1 MLKLQLSVVLFLT
14 AIIAI
19 GSITPVFASGQLD
32 VTIASDS
39 DIALAKMTYQ
49 RTISINYSEGG
60 KVADEFSGK
69 IMRISFHAD
78 SSNYGMSDLISNINS
93 VIAESGSVAKV
104 TDLNLDYLAI
114 MTGGT
119 ENLSVDYK
127 IVLRPVVENFVLRA
141 YSVGSPA
148 LVDIDWRGFGADGP
162 VTITTPQYG
171 DVEINIPISLFE
183 RFSPSVALAI
193 KSSPDTG
200 AFYQDVMNA
209 DGIDQQPVGNWH
221 FLFDPTGIQ
230 MDASQH
236 GLSEEI
242 AGSVVSNFTMGE
254 SSLREGIQIEKIA
267 EGHFTFDKA
276 YSFKSIEASDN
287 ANVKVIGFA
296 TREVQ
301 SNSEVFGISPM
312 APEGYATTS
321 SGEFPAAVLYGMAGA
336 AAIGGVAIMVMS
348 QRKLKKE
355 KGHYD
360 QTGIDPSQLTGVATS
375 ASSGGYQTV
384 RGEAQVKGLEDYN
397 QHKSFYDDDKP
408 QVEEKSE
415 SESSSTRGSMPKGW
429 KPEK

>member
-1 MLKLQLSVVLFLT
+1 VLKLQLSVVLFLT

-60 KVADEFSGK
+60 KLADEFGGK

-78 SSNYGMSDLISNINS
+78 SSNYGMSDLVSNINS
-93 VIAESGSVAKV
+93 VIAENGSVARV
-104 TDLNLDYLAI
+104 TDLNLDYLAT

-254 SSLREGIQIEKIA
+254 SSLREGIQIEKIN
-267 EGHFTFDKA
+267 EGQFTFDKA
-276 YSFKSIEASDN
+276 YLFKSIEASDN

-301 SNSEVFGISPM
+301 SDSEVFGISPM

-321 SGEFPAAVLYGMAGA
+321 SGEFPAGVLYGMAGA
-336 AAIGGVAIMVMS
+336 AAIGGVAIMIVS

-355 KGHYD
+355 KGHYQ

-384 RGEAQVKGLEDYN
+384 RGEAHVKGLEDYN
-397 QHKSFYDDDKP
+397 QHKSYYDDKP

>member
-60 KVADEFSGK
+60 KLADEFGGK

-78 SSNYGMSDLISNINS
+78 SSNYGMSDLVSNINS
-93 VIAESGSVAKV
+93 VIAENGSVARV
-104 TDLNLDYLAI
+104 TDLNLDYLAT

-141 YSVGSPA
+141 YSAGSPA

-162 VTITTPQYG
+162 VTINTLQYG

-193 KSSPDTG
+193 KSSPDVG

-254 SSLREGIQIEKIA
+254 SSLREGIQIEKIN
-267 EGHFTFDKA
+267 EGQFTFDKS

-301 SNSEVFGISPM
+301 SNSEVFGISPT

-336 AAIGGVAIMVMS
+336 AAVGGAAIMMMS

-355 KGHYD
+355 KGHYQ

-397 QHKSFYDDDKP
+397 QHKSYYDDKP
-408 QVEEKSE
+408 QVEEKTE
-415 SESSSTRGSMPKGW
+415 AESSSTRGSMPKGW

>member
-60 KVADEFSGK
+60 KLADEFGGK

-78 SSNYGMSDLISNINS
+78 SSNYGMSDLVSNINS
-93 VIAESGSVAKV
+93 VIAENGSVARV
-104 TDLNLDYLAI
+104 TDLNLDYLAT

-183 RFSPSVALAI
+183 RFAPSVALAI

-254 SSLREGIQIEKIA
+254 SSLREGIQIEKIN
-267 EGHFTFDKA
+267 EGQFTFDKA
-276 YSFKSIEASDN
+276 YLFKSIEASDN

-301 SNSEVFGISPM
+301 SDSEVFGISPM

-321 SGEFPAAVLYGMAGA
+321 SGEFPAGVLYGMAGA
-336 AAIGGVAIMVMS
+336 AAIGGVAIMIVS

-355 KGHYD
+355 KGHYQ

-384 RGEAQVKGLEDYN
+384 RGEAHVKGLEDYN
-397 QHKSFYDDDKP
+397 QHKSYYDDKP

>member
-60 KVADEFSGK
+60 KLADEFGGK

-78 SSNYGMSDLISNINS
+78 SSNYGMSDLVSNINS
-93 VIAESGSVAKV
+93 VIAENGSVARV

-254 SSLREGIQIEKIA
+254 SSLREGIQIEKIN
-267 EGHFTFDKA
+267 EGQFTFDKA
-276 YSFKSIEASDN
+276 YLFKSIEASDN

-301 SNSEVFGISPM
+301 SDSEVFGISPM

-321 SGEFPAAVLYGMAGA
+321 SGEFPAGVLYGMAGA
-336 AAIGGVAIMVMS
+336 AAIGGVAIMIVS

-355 KGHYD
+355 KGHYQ

-397 QHKSFYDDDKP
+397 QHKSYYDDKP

>member
-32 VTIASDS
+32 VTIDSDS

-60 KVADEFSGK
+60 KLADEFGGK

-78 SSNYGMSDLISNINS
+78 SSNYGMSDLVSNINS
-93 VIAESGSVAKV
+93 IIAENGSVAKV
-104 TDLNLDYLAI
+104 TNLNLDYLAT

-127 IVLRPVVENFVLRA
+127 IVLRPVVENFVLRG
-141 YSVGSPA
+141 YSAGSPA

-230 MDASQH
+230 MDAAQH

-276 YSFKSIEASDN
+276 YSFKSIESSDI

-321 SGEFPAAVLYGMAGA
+321 SGEFPAIVLYGRAGA
-336 AAIGGVAIMVMS
+336 AAVGGAAIMMMS

-355 KGHYD
+355 KGHYQ

-384 RGEAQVKGLEDYN
+384 RGEDQVKGLEDYN
-397 QHKSFYDDDKP
+397 QHKSFYDDKP

-415 SESSSTRGSMPKGW
+415 SKSSSARGSMPKGW

>member
-32 VTIASDS
+32 VTIDSDS

-60 KVADEFSGK
+60 KLADEFTGK

-78 SSNYGMSDLISNINS
+78 SSNYGMSDLVSNINS
-93 VIAESGSVAKV
+93 IIAENGSVAKV
-104 TDLNLDYLAI
+104 TNLNLDYLAT

-183 RFSPSVALAI
+183 RFAPSVALAI

-254 SSLREGIQIEKIA
+254 SSLREGIQIEKIN
-267 EGHFTFDKA
+267 EGQFTFDKA
-276 YSFKSIEASDN
+276 YSFKSIESSDI

-301 SNSEVFGISPM
+301 SDSEVFGISPM

-321 SGEFPAAVLYGMAGA
+321 SGEFPAGVLYGMAGA
-336 AAIGGVAIMVMS
+336 AAIGGVAIMIVS

-355 KGHYD
+355 KGHYQ

-384 RGEAQVKGLEDYN
+384 RGEAHVKGLEDYN
-397 QHKSFYDDDKP
+397 QHKSYYDDKP

>member
-32 VTIASDS
+32 VTIDSDS

-60 KVADEFSGK
+60 KLADEFTGK

-78 SSNYGMSDLISNINS
+78 SSNYGMSDLVSNINS
-93 VIAESGSVAKV
+93 IIAENGSVAKV
-104 TDLNLDYLAI
+104 TNLNLDYLAT

-127 IVLRPVVENFVLRA
+127 IVLRPVVENFVLRG
-141 YSVGSPA
+141 YSAGSPA

-193 KSSPDTG
+193 KSSPDAG

-230 MDASQH
+230 MDAAQH

-276 YSFKSIEASDN
+276 YSFKSIESSDI

-321 SGEFPAAVLYGMAGA
+321 SGEFPAIVLYGMAGA
-336 AAIGGVAIMVMS
+336 AAVGGAAIMMMS

-355 KGHYD
+355 KGHYQ

-397 QHKSFYDDDKP
+397 QHKSFYDDKP

-415 SESSSTRGSMPKGW
+415 SESSSSRGSMPKGW

>member
-1 MLKLQLSVVLFLT
+1 MLKIQLLVAFFLT

-19 GSITPVFASGQLD
+19 GSITPVFSSGQLD
-32 VTIASDS
+32 VTIDSDS

-60 KVADEFSGK
+60 KLADEFAGK
-69 IMRISFHAD
+69 TMRISFHAD
-78 SSNYGMSDLISNINS
+78 NSNYGMSDLISNINS
-93 VIAESGSVAKV
+93 VIADNGSVAKV
-104 TDLNLDYLAI
+104 TNLNLDYLAT

-127 IVLRPVVENFVLRA
+127 IVLRPVVENFVLRG

-171 DVEINIPISLFE
+171 DVEINLPISVFE
-183 RFSPSVALAI
+183 RFAPSMALAM
-193 KSSPDTG
+193 KSSPDSN
-200 AFYQDVMNA
+200 AFYQEVMNA
-209 DGIDQQPVGNWH
+209 DGIDQQPVGNWR

-230 MDASQH
+230 MDAAQH

-267 EGHFTFDKA
+267 EGQFTFDKA
-276 YSFKSIEASDN
+276 YSFKSIEASDY

-301 SNSEVFGISPM
+301 SDSEVLGISPT

-321 SGEFPAAVLYGMAGA
+321 SG
-336 AAIGGVAIMVMS
+336 
-348 QRKLKKE
+348 
-355 KGHYD
+355 
-360 QTGIDPSQLTGVATS
+360 
-375 ASSGGYQTV
+375 
-384 RGEAQVKGLEDYN
+384 
-397 QHKSFYDDDKP
+397 
-408 QVEEKSE
+408 
-415 SESSSTRGSMPKGW
+415 
-429 KPEK
+429 

>member
-1 MLKLQLSVVLFLT
+1 VLKLQLSVVLFLT

-60 KVADEFSGK
+60 KLADEFDGK

-78 SSNYGMSDLISNINS
+78 SSNYGMSDLVSNINS
-93 VIAESGSVAKV
+93 VIAENGSVARV
-104 TDLNLDYLAI
+104 TDLNLDYLAT

-254 SSLREGIQIEKIA
+254 SSLREGIQIEKIN
-267 EGHFTFDKA
+267 EGQFTFDKA
-276 YSFKSIEASDN
+276 YLFKSIEASDN

-301 SNSEVFGISPM
+301 SDSEVFGISPM

-321 SGEFPAAVLYGMAGA
+321 SGEFPAGVLYGMAGA
-336 AAIGGVAIMVMS
+336 AAIGGVAIMIVS

-355 KGHYD
+355 KGHYQ

-397 QHKSFYDDDKP
+397 QHKSYYDDKP

>member
-1 MLKLQLSVVLFLT
+1 VLKLQLSVVLFLT

-60 KVADEFSGK
+60 KLADEFDGK

-78 SSNYGMSDLISNINS
+78 SSNYGMSDLVSNINS
-93 VIAESGSVAKV
+93 VIAENGSVARV
-104 TDLNLDYLAI
+104 TDLNLDYLAT

-254 SSLREGIQIEKIA
+254 SSLREGIQIEKIN
-267 EGHFTFDKA
+267 EGQFTFDKA
-276 YSFKSIEASDN
+276 YLFKSIEASDN

-301 SNSEVFGISPM
+301 SDSEVFGISPM

-321 SGEFPAAVLYGMAGA
+321 SGEFPAGVLYGMAGA
-336 AAIGGVAIMVMS
+336 AAIGGVAIMIVS

-355 KGHYD
+355 KGHYQ

-397 QHKSFYDDDKP
+397 QHKSFYDDKP

>member
-60 KVADEFSGK
+60 KLADEFGGK

-78 SSNYGMSDLISNINS
+78 SSNYGMSDLVSNINS
-93 VIAESGSVAKV
+93 IIAENGSVAKV
-104 TDLNLDYLAI
+104 TNLNLDYLAT

-127 IVLRPVVENFVLRA
+127 IVLRPVVENFVLRG
-141 YSVGSPA
+141 YSAGSPA

-183 RFSPSVALAI
+183 RFAPSVALAI
-193 KSSPDTG
+193 KSSPDAG

-230 MDASQH
+230 MDAAQH

-276 YSFKSIEASDN
+276 YSFKSIESSDI

-321 SGEFPAAVLYGMAGA
+321 SGEFPAIVLYGMAGA
-336 AAIGGVAIMVMS
+336 AAVGGAAIMMMS

-355 KGHYD
+355 KGHYQ

-397 QHKSFYDDDKP
+397 QHKSFYDDKP

>member
-60 KVADEFSGK
+60 KLADEFGGK

-78 SSNYGMSDLISNINS
+78 SSNYGMSDLVSNINS
-93 VIAESGSVAKV
+93 IIAENGSVAKV
-104 TDLNLDYLAI
+104 TNLNLDYLAT

-127 IVLRPVVENFVLRA
+127 IVLRPVVENFVLRG
-141 YSVGSPA
+141 YSAGSPA

-193 KSSPDTG
+193 KSSPDAG

-301 SNSEVFGISPM
+301 SDSEVFGISPM

-321 SGEFPAAVLYGMAGA
+321 SGEFPAGVLYGMAGA
-336 AAIGGVAIMVMS
+336 AAIGGVAIMIVS

-355 KGHYD
+355 KGHYQ

-397 QHKSFYDDDKP
+397 QHKSFYDDKP

-415 SESSSTRGSMPKGW
+415 SKSSSARGSMPKGW

>member
-60 KVADEFSGK
+60 KLADEFGGK

-78 SSNYGMSDLISNINS
+78 SSNYGMSDLVSNINS
-93 VIAESGSVAKV
+93 VIAENGSVARV
-104 TDLNLDYLAI
+104 TDLNLDYLAT

-183 RFSPSVALAI
+183 RFAPSVALAI

-301 SNSEVFGISPM
+301 SDSEVFGISPM

-321 SGEFPAAVLYGMAGA
+321 SGEFPAGVLYGMAGA
-336 AAIGGVAIMVMS
+336 AAIGGVAIMIVS

-355 KGHYD
+355 KGHYQ

-384 RGEAQVKGLEDYN
+384 RGEAHVKGLEDYN
-397 QHKSFYDDDKP
+397 QHKSYYDDKP

>member
-60 KVADEFSGK
+60 KLADEFGGK

-78 SSNYGMSDLISNINS
+78 SSNYGMSDLVSNINS
-93 VIAESGSVAKV
+93 VIAENGSVARV
-104 TDLNLDYLAI
+104 TDLNLDYLAT

-254 SSLREGIQIEKIA
+254 SSLREGIQIEKIN
-267 EGHFTFDKA
+267 EGQFTFDKA
-276 YSFKSIEASDN
+276 YLFKSIEASDN

-321 SGEFPAAVLYGMAGA
+321 SGEFPAGVLYGMAGA
-336 AAIGGVAIMVMS
+336 AAIGGVAIMIVS

-355 KGHYD
+355 KGHYQ

-384 RGEAQVKGLEDYN
+384 RGEAHVKGLEDYN
-397 QHKSFYDDDKP
+397 QHKSYYDDKP

>member
-60 KVADEFSGK
+60 KLADEFDGK

-78 SSNYGMSDLISNINS
+78 SSNYGMSDLVSNINS
-93 VIAESGSVAKV
+93 VIAENGSVARV
-104 TDLNLDYLAI
+104 TDLNLDYLAT

-254 SSLREGIQIEKIA
+254 SSLREGIQIEKIN
-267 EGHFTFDKA
+267 EGQFTFDKA
-276 YSFKSIEASDN
+276 YLFKSIEASDN

-301 SNSEVFGISPM
+301 SDSEVFGISPM

-321 SGEFPAAVLYGMAGA
+321 SGEFPAGVLYGMAGA
-336 AAIGGVAIMVMS
+336 AAIGGVAIMIVS

-355 KGHYD
+355 KGHYQ

-384 RGEAQVKGLEDYN
+384 RGEAHVKGLEDYN
-397 QHKSFYDDDKP
+397 QHKSFYDDKP